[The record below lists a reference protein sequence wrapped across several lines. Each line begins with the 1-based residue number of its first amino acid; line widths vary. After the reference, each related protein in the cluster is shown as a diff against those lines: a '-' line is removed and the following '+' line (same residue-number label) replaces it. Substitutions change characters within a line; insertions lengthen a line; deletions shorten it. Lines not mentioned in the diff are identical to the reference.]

1 MACTAPCAK
10 PLAPHFFRG
19 AAVVPRHPRINQRMN
34 LSAKQRQCVASS
46 SQTLPIPG
54 MPHAEYQ
61 KIASMKQVSQT
72 EATTT
77 GRKIVFAVDGTTGAE
92 EGLKWIVKHVARKG
106 DTVHLANV
114 ICDPRTPSTAVGS
127 SEVATQWSPNRD
139 EAIFQRE
146 FLLRM
151 EHEAQSMM
159 ASRFIPSVQFS
170 GVDHQ
175 VDLLRLKVHKSAAG
189 IGEVLS
195 NRAVDIKADLMV
207 IASHGA
213 GVLADYGSVARWCSE
228 NSPVPTLL
236 LPPAILVPSTPCIS
250 KPTIV
255 VAAVDDIQSLK
266 KSFDF
271 ALQKLS
277 RPGDSVYTMLVKPIL
292 NEEAGIA
299 LRKELVANAH
309 RWLEESGLDYA
320 NTLNVAVDLITE
332 AASDSSVVPE
342 AIPDGSSRSVLSP
355 AGQLICAYAEELGAR
370 AVVLHHHGRSMMQ
383 DMMYGPVTLQV
394 TKHCPRPLV
403 ILRASNQQQHQ

>member
-292 NEEAGIA
+292 NEEA
-299 LRKELVANAH
+299 
-309 RWLEESGLDYA
+309 
-320 NTLNVAVDLITE
+320 DLITE